1 MSQLGDCVS
10 IILGIV
16 CESNDVDVKQLKL
29 DCILEIME
37 VYEDYHT
44 IIEFIE
50 KSVIP
55 KLHPQSKFKE
65 YFNDKIHYY
74 KLLIG

>member
-1 MSQLGDCVS
+1 MSNLGDCS
-10 IILGIV
+10 CIILSIV
-16 CESNDVDVKQLKL
+16 SESNDVDVKQLKL
-29 DCILEIME
+29 DCVLETME

-44 IIEFIE
+44 MIEFIE
-50 KSVIP
+50 KRIIP
-55 KLHPQSKFKE
+55 KLHPKSKLKE